1 METARMD
8 ANAGQ
13 GWVHIRLRGTG
24 TGGRVCDRPAE
35 HRTMNI
41 DKNTPTANMCM
52 DDFIEC
58 ICGYLMVC
66 SEKRG
71 RPERCPKCGQ
81 ALDWNPRE
89 RKKTAR
95 TDDLFSKQ

>member
-1 METARMD
+1 
-8 ANAGQ
+8 
-13 GWVHIRLRGTG
+13 
-24 TGGRVCDRPAE
+24 
-35 HRTMNI
+35 MNI

-89 RKKTAR
+89 RKKTAWA
-95 TDDLFSKQ
+95 DDLFSKQ